1 MNRRI
6 QWKSVIGTWKY
17 KEEKYTTKFASA
29 APFVLV
35 FLSTKAVVVEVI

>member
-1 MNRRI
+1 MRKNYEQENTMEECYRNMEI
-6 QWKSVIGTWKY
+6 QGG
-17 KEEKYTTKFASA
+17 ASA